1 MPYLGNTP
9 STSFATVVK
18 DTFNGGST
26 GYTLSKVAT
35 TNSVSVFV
43 ENVRQEP
50 TTAYAVSGTTLTFTA
65 APPNASNN
73 IYVLHMNPTTTTT
86 HPAAQNLT
94 AVDGTFTGDV
104 SVGDDLSLASDSA
117 VLSFGADSDVT
128 ITHDPDDGLIFKST
142 ATADDN
148 PLLLTLQTGETDL
161 AANDVIG
168 KIAFQAP
175 DEGTGT
181 DAVLVSAAIQAVAE
195 GDHSASSNATKLGFM
210 TGASEAATEK
220 MSLSSAGDLTIS
232 RTADSGTVR
241 LNLENTGSG
250 GSSDYS
256 EIKFNSTAG
265 STVTSIVQHR
275 NNSGMNIGTTTDH
288 PVSILQNNTAAL
300 TVTTDGDI
308 DIESNNI
315 FFSTAGKGIF
325 LGATSKVDAN
335 KLDDYEEGTW
345 TAGSA
350 VGALNAE
357 SGSVVYTKIGRLV
370 HFHVKGAFSN
380 SSNAEAVEITGL
392 PFTPSINQAAGQ
404 AMWRHV
410 NTNFQGG
417 VVYVKTNGRIAF
429 YDDGHAGTAH
439 NQLYHNEISSSNE
452 VVLSGTYIT

>member
-1 MPYLGNTP
+1 MALSKITDNSLNITDL
-9 STSFATVVK
+9 TIA
-18 DTFNGGST
+18 DDL
-26 GYTLSKVAT
+26 TLSSD
-35 TNSVSVFV
+35 N
-43 ENVRQEP
+43 
-50 TTAYAVSGTTLTFTA
+50 AV
-65 APPNASNN
+65 
-73 IYVLHMNPTTTTT
+73 IK
-86 HPAAQNLT
+86 
-94 AVDGTFTGDV
+94 
-104 SVGDDLSLASDSA
+104 
-117 VLSFGADSDVT
+117 FGADSDVT

-370 HFHVKGAFSN
+370 HFHVKGAFSKPLDKLCGGMLILIFK
-380 SSNAEAVEITGL
+380 VEL
-392 PFTPSINQAAGQ
+392 CMSKL
-404 AMWRHV
+404 M
-410 NTNFQGG
+410 
-417 VVYVKTNGRIAF
+417 
-429 YDDGHAGTAH
+429 
-439 NQLYHNEISSSNE
+439 EE
-452 VVLSGTYIT
+452 

>member
-1 MPYLGNTP
+1 
-9 STSFATVVK
+9 ATAV
-18 DTFNGGST
+18 DLNG
-26 GYTLSKVAT
+26 TLD
-35 TNSVSVFV
+35 
-43 ENVRQEP
+43 
-50 TTAYAVSGTTLTFTA
+50 VSGTSALA
-65 APPNASNN
+65 
-73 IYVLHMNPTTTTT
+73 
-86 HPAAQNLT
+86 
-94 AVDGTFTGDV
+94 GDV
-104 SVGDDLSLASDSA
+104 TLSRA
-117 VLSFGADSDVT
+117 
-128 ITHDPDDGLIFKST
+128 
-142 ATADDN
+142 
-148 PLLLTLQTGETDL
+148 ETD
-161 AANDVIG
+161 
-168 KIAFQAP
+168 
-175 DEGTGT
+175 
-181 DAVLVSAAIQAVAE
+181 
-195 GDHSASSNATKLGFM
+195 
-210 TGASEAATEK
+210 
-220 MSLSSAGDLTIS
+220 
-232 RTADSGTVR
+232 GTVR
-241 LNLENTGSG
+241 LNLSNTGSN
-250 GSSDYS
+250 GSSEYS

-288 PVSILQNNTAAL
+288 PVSILQNNAAAL

-308 DIESNNI
+308 DVETNNI